1 MSSGIQVYTLT
12 LNIYSRI
19 ENINAKWR
27 RCISKTAGLTLYTFS
42 QPSDISTMLIIKVLT
57 EPAPIQVVCFIEA
70 DMEIVP
76 LSIIKVFTA
85 NVQKDLLTF

>member
-1 MSSGIQVYTLT
+1 
-12 LNIYSRI
+12 
-19 ENINAKWR
+19 
-27 RCISKTAGLTLYTFS
+27 
-42 QPSDISTMLIIKVLT
+42 MLIIKVLS
-57 EPAPIQVVCFIEA
+57 EPAPIQVVGFIEA

>member
-1 MSSGIQVYTLT
+1 
-12 LNIYSRI
+12 
-19 ENINAKWR
+19 
-27 RCISKTAGLTLYTFS
+27 
-42 QPSDISTMLIIKVLT
+42 MLIIKVPT

>member
-1 MSSGIQVYTLT
+1 
-12 LNIYSRI
+12 
-19 ENINAKWR
+19 
-27 RCISKTAGLTLYTFS
+27 
-42 QPSDISTMLIIKVLT
+42 MLIIKVLT